1 MRIKPFFDRLNSY
14 QWLIIRKA
22 RGKVLQEKRD
32 FRTGREPRAPGPS
45 PPALRDSGMTLA
57 PHYCLLWSGALTPAP
72 PSPPAAAE
80 SSLRASPCLQGP
92 ALHTAAGGNFLEHRE
107 VAHLLCL
114 KRHRGRPPGTPGYLL
129 LPVHLASPLLRL
141 LYLLLAAPGCP
152 RHLGRLSLSLK
163 PTFYVCHLLS
173 EAFPTPG
180 HEDRYVRPPRRS
192 RHPSLNVVS
201 PYQEHRQQHEK
212 LTLSLPRSG

>member
-1 MRIKPFFDRLNSY
+1 MANNPKSQGESTAGKKGFQDWKGAPSSWSESSRLT
-14 QWLIIRKA
+14 R
-22 RGKVLQEKRD
+22 
-32 FRTGREPRAPGPS
+32 FRNDPGS
-45 PPALRDSGMTLA
+45 PLLLALVR
-57 PHYCLLWSGALTPAP
+57 CLNTRP
-72 PSPPAAAE
+72 PLPPAAAE
-80 SSLRASPCLQGP
+80 SSLGASPCLQGP

-114 KRHRGRPPGTPGYLL
+114 NLHRGRPPGTPG
-129 LPVHLASPLLRL
+129 
-141 LYLLLAAPGCP
+141 YLLLAAPGCP

-192 RHPSLNVVS
+192 RRPSLNVGS
-201 PYQEHRQQHEK
+201 PYQGHRRQHEK

>member
-1 MRIKPFFDRLNSY
+1 MANNPKSQGESTAGKKGFQDWKGAPSSWSKSSRLT
-14 QWLIIRKA
+14 R
-22 RGKVLQEKRD
+22 
-32 FRTGREPRAPGPS
+32 FRNDPGS
-45 PPALRDSGMTLA
+45 PLLLALVR
-57 PHYCLLWSGALTPAP
+57 CLNTRP

-114 KRHRGRPPGTPGYLL
+114 NLHRGRPPGTPGYLL

-192 RHPSLNVVS
+192 RRPSLNVGS
-201 PYQEHRQQHEK
+201 PYQGHRRQHEK